1 VLLTLAVPVALQV
14 GTLLALV
21 YVVFVCL
28 GLALMRGRRADI
40 SPAVANSPWTCEIAW
55 KPGYVRSRFQAVI
68 VTPDDRRRRVVAE
81 SSGLRWPP
89 QDVRNPPTR
98 EIEATLEAL
107 SYRRAGA
114 ALVTT
119 RARPIGCSRHRCL
132 RVRATR
138 DRAARARRAAAAPA

>member
-1 VLLTLAVPVALQV
+1 MLLTLAVPVALQV

-68 VTPDDRRRRVVAE
+68 VTPDDHRRRVVAE

-107 SYRRAGA
+107 TSAIVASGWEPVPSPGSWSQRRFIWRRPGEPPRGDECHLEHPYRA
-114 ALVTT
+114 
-119 RARPIGCSRHRCL
+119 
-132 RVRATR
+132 
-138 DRAARARRAAAAPA
+138 